1 MKVISFLKPLAH
13 AEKEAYLKSKT
24 GASIG
29 YDDHEG
35 WVQSFYDRGFLIDV
49 ARHQLNASF
58 FEHEETE
65 SIVTFLK
72 HVQSLKVKKVIYLL
86 PANIQVSKKNADVIN
101 EKITVLI
108 KLGQKYKMM
117 TIIEPTTQSYKSL
130 MYVIKAFK
138 SSQLGVV
145 FSPSHIVKTQGTTLG
160 QYRLFKK
167 YIQYFVCHDMTKDL
181 KPALIGYGN
190 SQLLSL
196 FKRLKKDAYK
206 GQFILDPPF
215 EDMLTSFQK
224 SRKSVFKIFRK
235 KELSKYEQLKSM
247 LHLTEDKPEIQLA
260 EIYHHQYEVL
270 NTIFRLR

>member
-13 AEKEAYLKSKT
+13 AEKESYLKSNS
-24 GASIG
+24 GVAIG

-35 WVQSFYDRGFLIDV
+35 WVQSFYDRGFLVDV
-49 ARHQLNASF
+49 ARHQLNSSF
-58 FEHEETE
+58 FEHGETE

-72 HVQSLKVKKVIYLL
+72 HVQTLKLKKVIYLL
-86 PANIQVSKKNADVIN
+86 PANIQVSIKNADDVN
-101 EKITVLI
+101 EKIAVLI
-108 KLGQKYKMM
+108 KLGQKYKVM
-117 TIIEPTTQSYKSL
+117 TIIEPTMQSYKSL

-138 SSQLGVV
+138 STQLGVV

-160 QYRLFKK
+160 QYRLYKK
-167 YIQYFVCHDMTKDL
+167 HIQYFVCHDVTKDL

-196 FKRLKKDAYK
+196 FKRLKKDVYK

-215 EDMLTSFQK
+215 EEVLTSFQK
-224 SRKSVFKIFRK
+224 SRKSLFKIFRK
-235 KELSKYEQLKSM
+235 KELSNYEQLKAT
-247 LHLTEDKPEIQLA
+247 LHINEDKPDIQLLD
-260 EIYHHQYEVL
+260 IYSHQYEVL